1 MEGKK
6 LKKIVRLSFSL
17 LSLICIANIIEFF
30 VVVIW
35 SSNEIFFNVFSLGD
49 INVFI
54 PNMPI

>member
-35 SSNEIFFNVFSLGD
+35 SSNENFLMYFL
-49 INVFI
+49 
-54 PNMPI
+54 